1 MDNNKL
7 NILNNK
13 KILAAKFSIL
23 SNSVLIVGKVIVG
36 TITFSVSI
44 IAEAIHSGID
54 LIAAIIA
61 NYSVKKSAQPA
72 DEKHKFGHGKIEN
85 ISALIEGVL
94 IFFAAYLILHEAYD
108 KVIHGVHLEKLGIG
122 IVIMLVSTISNYLI
136 SNYLFK
142 VAKETDSAALG
153 ADAWHLRTD
162 VYTSVGV
169 FAALLLIN
177 FIKIPYIEYLDPAI
191 AALTAVL
198 ITKAGW
204 DISKEAVLNLADM
217 KLPSDEEELIKR
229 AIKENSEKFLEF
241 HNLRTR
247 KAGPYKY
254 IDLHLVVSKE
264 LHVDK
269 AHKLTHHL
277 MADIKRKLPNTDVM
291 MHLEPCNAECDN
303 CKIKCPKH

>member
-1 MDNNKL
+1 MNN
-7 NILNNK
+7 NELNNK
-13 KILAAKFSIL
+13 KIFAAKFSII
-23 SNSVLIVGKVIVG
+23 SNSFLVAGKVFVG
-36 TITFSVSI
+36 IITFSVSI

-72 DEKHKFGHGKIEN
+72 DEAHKFGHGKIEN
-85 ISALIEGVL
+85 ISALIEGAL
-94 IFFAAYLILHEAYD
+94 IFFAAYLILHEVYD
-108 KVIHGVHLEKLGIG
+108 KVLHGVHLEKLGIG
-122 IVIMLVSTISNYLI
+122 IVIMLVSSISNYTI

-169 FAALLLIN
+169 FTALLLIH
-177 FIKIPYIEYLDPAI
+177 FIKVPYIEYLDPLI
-191 AALTAVL
+191 AAITAIL
-198 ITKAGW
+198 IIRAGW
-204 DISKEAVLNLADM
+204 EISREAVLNLADM
-217 KLPSDEEELIKR
+217 KLPSEEEELIKK
-229 AIKENSEKFLEF
+229 AIEENPEKFLEF

-277 MADIKRKLPNTDVM
+277 MADIKNKLPNTDIM
-291 MHLEPCNAECDN
+291 IHLEPCNSMCEGCR
-303 CKIKCPKH
+303 IKCPKH